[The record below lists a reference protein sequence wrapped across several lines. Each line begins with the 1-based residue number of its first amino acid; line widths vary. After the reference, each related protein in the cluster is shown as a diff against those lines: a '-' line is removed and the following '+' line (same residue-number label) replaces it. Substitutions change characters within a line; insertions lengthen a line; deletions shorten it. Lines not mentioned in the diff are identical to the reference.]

1 MSKNLDITLLLDFY
15 GDMLTEKQ
23 RSFLSL
29 YYNDDLSLSEIAAD
43 EGITRQGVRD
53 AIKRA
58 ETQLISME
66 ERLGLVSR
74 FENMKLGLSEIIE
87 YAEEIAI
94 YNRKNSLSMEV
105 NDSTA
110 KIKAIAQTLLTE
122 NYS

>member
-15 GDMLTEKQ
+15 GDMLTDKQ

-58 ETQLISME
+58 EIQLISME

-74 FENMKLGLSEIIE
+74 FENMKIGLSEIIE

-110 KIKAIAQTLLTE
+110 KIKAIAQTLLAE
-122 NYS
+122 NYT